1 MTVSPRASVPA
12 AAAASSAL
20 AVGCGEV
27 GSGEEE
33 GRRGLARRSRVTED
47 RLMCD
52 GIENVRRLRDVFQV
66 VTDPV
71 PSILICSI
79 VNVSVSTYP
88 GGSQCLMTSEGMMD
102 TDVNA
107 NNTRFESFAAKWVY
121 VEVGT
126 VYYDPL

>member
-1 MTVSPRASVPA
+1 
-12 AAAASSAL
+12 
-20 AVGCGEV
+20 
-27 GSGEEE
+27 
-33 GRRGLARRSRVTED
+33 
-47 RLMCD
+47 MCD
-52 GIENVRRLRDVFQV
+52 GIENVRRLRDVFRV

-88 GGSQCLMTSEGMMD
+88 GDSQCLMTSEGMMD

-107 NNTRFESFAAKWVY
+107 NNTRFESLAAKCVY